1 MERLNLLFLNQ
12 CSDLK
17 KKGGEKMN
25 KFKKVFLT
33 FTNKKGEVK
42 KVNFYI
48 DRYVYHLLND
58 KSVSKEFRQKFL
70 VYEYHEYEKERIRK
84 RKEKVFKN
92 EFIKS
97 IDNIA
102 DSKKINNEEF
112 KNENLKQALLSLNE
126 RERKIV
132 KMIYFEDKKQTEVA
146 EYFKVSKSAI
156 SHQLSRIIKK
166 IKKFLDS
173 CQLS

>member
-1 MERLNLLFLNQ
+1 
-12 CSDLK
+12 
-17 KKGGEKMN
+17 MN

-33 FTNKKGEVK
+33 FINKKGEVK

-156 SHQLSRIIKK
+156 NQQLNRIIKK

-173 CQLS
+173 Y

>member
-1 MERLNLLFLNQ
+1 M
-12 CSDLK
+12 S
-17 KKGGEKMN
+17 

-84 RKEKVFKN
+84 RKEKFFKN

>member
-84 RKEKVFKN
+84 EK
-92 EFIKS
+92 
-97 IDNIA
+97 
-102 DSKKINNEEF
+102 
-112 KNENLKQALLSLNE
+112 
-126 RERKIV
+126 
-132 KMIYFEDKKQTEVA
+132 
-146 EYFKVSKSAI
+146 
-156 SHQLSRIIKK
+156 
-166 IKKFLDS
+166 KKFLK
-173 CQLS
+173 

>member
-1 MERLNLLFLNQ
+1 
-12 CSDLK
+12 
-17 KKGGEKMN
+17 MN

-102 DSKKINNEEF
+102 DSKKN
-112 KNENLKQALLSLNE
+112 K
-126 RERKIV
+126 
-132 KMIYFEDKKQTEVA
+132 
-146 EYFKVSKSAI
+146 
-156 SHQLSRIIKK
+156 
-166 IKKFLDS
+166 
-173 CQLS
+173 